1 MPSNERTLYFR
12 VVSSSPNHRLR
23 VLIVEDEAYA
33 REYLIDAINADE
45 RMQLAGQ
52 ASTCSEGLENLAMP
66 HDVVVVDIGLPD
78 GSGIDIIRRSKQ
90 LDTGWRLVSTVFG
103 DERTV
108 VSALEA
114 GAEGYIL
121 KDNERVTD
129 AIVEVASGHV
139 PLTPSVAAHMLRRFQ
154 PQPAQDDGCLTERE
168 AEILLCL
175 ARGRSYQEAATELS
189 ISYHTVADHVKA
201 IYRKLHVHSRSS
213 AVYKGLQ
220 HGLISLPPD
229 F

>member
-1 MPSNERTLYFR
+1 MT
-12 VVSSSPNHRLR
+12 SSPNYPLR

-45 RMQLAGQ
+45 RMQLVGQ
-52 ASTCSEGLENLAMP
+52 AATCREGLANLDTP
-66 HDVVVVDIGLPD
+66 HDVVVVDLGLPD
-78 GSGIDIIRRSKQ
+78 GSGIDIIKRSKQ
-90 LDTGWRLVSTVFG
+90 LDAGWRLVSTVFG

-108 VSALEA
+108 VAALEA

-129 AIVEVASGHV
+129 AIVDVASGHV
-139 PLTPSVAAHMLRRFQ
+139 PLTPSVAAHVLRRMQ
-154 PQPAQDDGCLTERE
+154 PRPAQDDGGLTERE

-175 ARGRSYQEAATELS
+175 ARGRSYQEAATELN

-229 F
+229 M